1 MLLDFHDF
9 RGEVF
14 VCHLQGARG
23 DGDDAGHPVAHVP
36 DGIENLFLGEVGVG
50 GVEHDGLVADLG
62 IRHDGIDQCFIGT
75 HVGRGE
81 APIHPREV
89 HETVEIVHMECEA
102 FVHVGDEHH
111 GGALDLAL
119 LGDLAVV
126 GHHLGDDPGAFSR
139 VFHVDVVLVFHEDIV
154 TVGHPV
160 GVAVLETGDAGGNLL
175 ALAVFHPGRV
185 VGIGDQGFLVRQ
197 GGFGVADCIELSLE
211 LRGVVKSASCF
222 ELFRVH
228 FRISLVETMF
238 LLLNVFTMCH
248 RVPRIGAH
256 GAHGGTKAKI
266 EK

>member
-1 MLLDFHDF
+1 
-9 RGEVF
+9 
-14 VCHLQGARG
+14 
-23 DGDDAGHPVAHVP
+23 
-36 DGIENLFLGEVGVG
+36 
-50 GVEHDGLVADLG
+50 
-62 IRHDGIDQCFIGT
+62 
-75 HVGRGE
+75 
-81 APIHPREV
+81 
-89 HETVEIVHMECEA
+89 MEGEA

-119 LGDLAVV
+119 LGNLAVV
-126 GHHLGDDPGAFSR
+126 GHHLGDDPGAFCR

-154 TVGHPV
+154 AVGHPV

-222 ELFRVH
+222 EMFRVH

-238 LLLNVFTMCH
+238 LLLNDSTMCH
-248 RVPRIGAH
+248 RAPRIGAH
-256 GAHGGTKAKI
+256 GAHGGQKAKI
-266 EK
+266 KNKKCPNGHLFYFFCFGASRQPMPWKGLEGFSALSASSKILPISAKIAGSTLELMRLASRVFLMTLAHGFSP

>member
-1 MLLDFHDF
+1 
-9 RGEVF
+9 
-14 VCHLQGARG
+14 
-23 DGDDAGHPVAHVP
+23 
-36 DGIENLFLGEVGVG
+36 
-50 GVEHDGLVADLG
+50 
-62 IRHDGIDQCFIGT
+62 
-75 HVGRGE
+75 
-81 APIHPREV
+81 
-89 HETVEIVHMECEA
+89 MEGEA

-197 GGFGVADCIELSLE
+197 GGFGVADCIELAPE

-228 FRISLVETMF
+228 FCISLVETMF
-238 LLLNVFTMCH
+238 LLLNGSTMCH
-248 RVPRIGAH
+248 RVPRIWAH
-256 GAHGGTKAKI
+256 WAHGGTKAKI
-266 EK
+266 KK